1 MHLESTRHDSWCLR
15 CMYMSQK
22 LAWSAVTDC
31 PPVITVKQLARL
43 QGGLDLNLLC
53 LNVSCVPGAGF
64 RDAMQSKRQRLD
76 MNGTEPG
83 ENGRAPSAE

>member
-1 MHLESTRHDSWCLR
+1 MPALYVYVTEAGLERYDCLSS
-15 CMYMSQK
+15 CQ
-22 LAWSAVTDC
+22 
-31 PPVITVKQLARL
+31 ITVKQLAQL